1 MGFSLYPASDLKGG
15 QVVRLKRGEMD
26 QATIYADDPAA
37 QARSFIEAGFS
48 WVHMVDL
55 DGAFAGKPANAAA
68 VRAII
73 AAVPGA
79 KLQLGG
85 GIRSMETAEAWL
97 SAGVSRIIL
106 GSAAVK
112 DPDFARAAC
121 RAFPGRVA
129 LGIDARDGMVATE
142 GWAETSDVS
151 ATDLAR
157 RFEDSGAAAVIYTD
171 IARDGMLTGVN
182 VAATAALARAVRL
195 PVIASGGVAGVE
207 DITALRAEGAGI
219 EGAILGRA
227 LYDGRIEPKVALA
240 AAA

>member
-1 MGFSLYPASDLKGG
+1 
-15 QVVRLKRGEMD
+15 
-26 QATIYADDPAA
+26 
-37 QARSFIEAGFS
+37 
-48 WVHMVDL
+48 
-55 DGAFAGKPANAAA
+55 
-68 VRAII
+68 
-73 AAVPGA
+73 
-79 KLQLGG
+79 
-85 GIRSMETAEAWL
+85 
-97 SAGVSRIIL
+97 
-106 GSAAVK
+106 
-112 DPDFARAAC
+112 
-121 RAFPGRVA
+121 
-129 LGIDARDGMVATE
+129 MVATE

-240 AAA
+240 AAAA

>member
-1 MGFSLYPASDLKGG
+1 MGFSLYPAIDLKGG

-37 QARSFIEAGFS
+37 QARRFIEAGFA

-79 KLQLGG
+79 RLQLGG
-85 GIRSMETAEAWL
+85 GIRTMETAEAWL
-97 SAGVSRIIL
+97 AAGVSRIIL

-182 VAATAALARAVRL
+182 VDATAALARAVRL
-195 PVIASGGVAGVE
+195 PVIASGGVAGIE
-207 DITALRAEGAGI
+207 DITALRAVGAGI

-227 LYDGRIEPKVALA
+227 LYDGRIEPKLALKA
-240 AAA
+240 AA

>member
-1 MGFSLYPASDLKGG
+1 MGFSLYPAIDLKGG

-26 QATIYADDPAA
+26 QATIYAEDPAA
-37 QARSFIEAGFS
+37 QARRFIEAGFS

-97 SAGVSRIIL
+97 AAGVSRIIL

-129 LGIDARDGMVATE
+129 LGIDARDGLVATE

-240 AAA
+240 AAE